1 MPGLKYT
8 KDKLEWSLLDYDALE
23 PAIKV
28 LEFGAT
34 KYSPDNY
41 KKGLYRSQV
50 LDAMQRHLAELMKG
64 NEDDDESGENHAAHI
79 ICNCLFYLHNYKHN
93 KFL

>member
-1 MPGLKYT
+1 MAGFKESAG
-8 KDKLEWSLLDYDALE
+8 KLQWSLLDYEAME
-23 PAIKV
+23 YIIKV
-28 LEFGAT
+28 LEHGAI

-50 LDAMQRHLAELMKG
+50 LDAIQRHLAELMKG